1 MVAICLSLYNGDSFL
16 KEQLNS
22 IEQQSGNIPHIIL
35 LVRDDGSTDTSYEL
49 VKEFIQNTS
58 LHVELL
64 DDRTKLGVKKS
75 FEFLMNKAVA
85 MNAQYIMFCDQD
97 DVWYSDKIQKTL
109 NKMKELEKESISL
122 PLLVHSDITVVNE
135 KLDIRATSFWEYQH
149 INPARD
155 KLHYLVLHNV
165 VTGCTMMINHVL
177 AKKIKTI
184 PPEAIMHDWW
194 IAMVASTF
202 GKVGYIDKPLMLYR
216 QHEHNDTGAKKYGFK
231 YILNKFLAQNSFHKY
246 IIQTD
251 KFLEIYKND
260 LDGKTKEML
269 QAFQQFPSLN
279 KLEKIRFLFKYKIWK
294 YGIVRNLGLIL
305 FI

>member
-1 MVAICLSLYNGDSFL
+1 
-16 KEQLNS
+16 
-22 IEQQSGNIPHIIL
+22 
-35 LVRDDGSTDTSYEL
+35 
-49 VKEFIQNTS
+49 
-58 LHVELL
+58 
-64 DDRTKLGVKKS
+64 
-75 FEFLMNKAVA
+75 
-85 MNAQYIMFCDQD
+85 
-97 DVWYSDKIQKTL
+97 
-109 NKMKELEKESISL
+109 
-122 PLLVHSDITVVNE
+122 
-135 KLDIRATSFWEYQH
+135 
-149 INPARD
+149 
-155 KLHYLVLHNV
+155 
-165 VTGCTMMINHVL
+165 
-177 AKKIKTI
+177 
-184 PPEAIMHDWW
+184 
-194 IAMVASTF
+194 MVASTF

-305 FI
+305 FIWKC